1 MICME
6 SPIHDPYFN
15 LAMEEYVF
23 SYLEHKEP
31 CVILWQNEN
40 AIIVGK
46 YQNTAEEINRAYV
59 DAHQIK
65 VARRLSGGG
74 AVYHDM
80 GNLNYTLIV
89 DQKEFPDCNF
99 SFFTMPVIRVLKRY
113 GISAELTGRNDLTIE
128 GKKFSGCSQYG
139 KNGRLLHHGCIMLHS
154 NLEDVSN
161 ALKVTEA
168 KVRSRGFSSVR
179 SGVTTIQAHVQ
190 YTIGMESFKKNLME
204 EILAGREARF
214 YTFTPD
220 DKAAIERIAR
230 EKYATWEWN
239 YGFCGNYEW
248 RKEKRFPSGLVTVL
262 MNVKN
267 GHIEHIRLQGDFFGN
282 GEIEDLEAKLVGV
295 PLDEHME
302 ETVHGLDIPY
312 YINGI
317 STREFCDLLM
327 C

>member
-6 SPIHDPYFN
+6 SPVHDPYFN

-23 SYLEHKEP
+23 SSMAPREP

-40 AIIVGK
+40 SIIVGK

-65 VARRLSGGG
+65 VVRRLSGGG
-74 AVYHDM
+74 AVYHDL

-89 DQKEFPDCNF
+89 DQKEVSDSDF

-113 GISAELTGRNDLTIE
+113 GISAEWTGRNDLTIE
-128 GKKFSGCSQYG
+128 GKKFSGCAQYG

-168 KVRSRGFSSVR
+168 KVRSRGFTSVR
-179 SGVTTIQAHVQ
+179 SGVTTIQAHAKEP
-190 YTIGMESFKKNLME
+190 ISMEAFKKALME
-204 EILAGREARF
+204 EILSGRKARF
-214 YTFTPD
+214 YRFTPD
-220 DKAAIERIAR
+220 DQAAIERLAR

-239 YGFCGNYEW
+239 YGFHGSYEW

-262 MNVKN
+262 MNVRN
-267 GHIEHIRLQGDFFGN
+267 GYIEDLRLQGDFFGN
-282 GEIEDLEAKLVGV
+282 GEIEELEAKLVGV
-295 PLDEHME
+295 PLDGHLE
-302 ETVHGLDIPY
+302 ETLRGLDVPY
-312 YINGI
+312 YISGI
-317 STREFCDLLM
+317 SARELCELLI

>member
-23 SYLEHKEP
+23 STMACGEP

-40 AIIVGK
+40 SIIVGK

-65 VARRLSGGG
+65 VVRRLSGGG

-89 DQKEFPDCNF
+89 DQAEVPDYDF
-99 SFFTMPVIRVLKRY
+99 SFFTMPVIRALKRY

-161 ALKVTEA
+161 ALKVTDA

-179 SGVTTIQAHVQ
+179 SGVTTIQEHTQ
-190 YTIGMESFKKNLME
+190 DTIRMESFKKALME
-204 EILAGREARF
+204 EILSGRKARL
-214 YTFTPD
+214 YTFTPE
-220 DKAAIERIAR
+220 DKAAIARLAR

-239 YGFCGNYEW
+239 YGFCGDYEW

-262 MNVKN
+262 MNVKD
-267 GHIEHIRLQGDFFGN
+267 GYIENIRLQGDFFGN
-282 GEIEDLEAKLVGV
+282 GEIEALEAKLVGV
-295 PLDEHME
+295 PLDGHLE
-302 ETVHGLDIPY
+302 ETVQRLDIPY

-317 STREFCDLLM
+317 SAREFCELLM